1 MNHFKLVAQGS
12 SVNNSN
18 MMTTETP
25 DARHF
30 RLAMQS
36 FIGKDKIH
44 NQTTL
49 SVTSGVSRSLINEII
64 HGKRFAGRMAQEKIA
79 RACGLSLADFLVLGQ
94 KIDGADAGRP
104 PAPGLFEDDDF
115 DAASLFGRLPQNF
128 GGATASSRR
137 FLSKHPIPM
146 LGLVECD
153 MTGWYNAMDIA
164 VSSSVLS
171 LGPKSFA
178 VMAEGESMRPEG
190 ISRGMLC
197 YCDPDEEPLKGDA
210 VYVGATGPGGLAVG
224 TIKVFWGWGLG
235 AGAQGEGWLKLRG
248 WRKMDKFERQTD
260 YFIEVPAANITV
272 LATVVL
278 VRRRL

>member
-1 MNHFKLVAQGS
+1 
-12 SVNNSN
+12 
-18 MMTTETP
+18 MTFMTETP

-49 SVTSGVSRSLINEII
+49 SVTSNVSRSLINEII

-94 KIDGADAGRP
+94 KIDAAEAGHSGGTGAAQG
-104 PAPGLFEDDDF
+104 ANSGAVNLFD
-115 DAASLFGRLPQNF
+115 RLPQNF
-128 GGATASSRR
+128 GGTSSSSRR
-137 FLSKHPIPM
+137 FLSKYPVPL

-153 MTGWYNAMDIA
+153 MTGWYNAMTVA
-164 VSSSVLS
+164 VSSSVLT

-178 VMAEGESMRPEG
+178 VMAEGESMKPEG

-197 YCDPDEEPLKGDA
+197 YCDPEEEPLKGDA
-210 VYVGATGPGGLAVG
+210 VYVGTIGPGGLEMGA
-224 TIKVFWGWGLG
+224 IKVFWGWGPA
-235 AGAQGEGWLKLRG
+235 AGTNEGWLKLRG

-260 YFIEVPAANITV
+260 YFIEIPGHNITL